1 MAKPSLSGGGDYTGI
16 WNLGGV
22 IHWEL
27 LEKQP
32 LTGIIKRTMDHKI
45 RYRLQIAAVF
55 QHY

>member
-45 RYRLQIAAVF
+45 RYRLQIAAAF